1 MQRQMFGVGSIPWSP
16 LARGLLTR
24 PFNQDK
30 LTTRSKTDPYLFI
43 YSNIGK
49 EKVVGAV
56 EKIAKA
62 KGVSMAQVSLA
73 WVLAK
78 EGVTAPIVGT
88 TSLENLNDLLG
99 AVNIT
104 LSPEEIKELE
114 EGYVVQ
120 AAVGHS

>member
-1 MQRQMFGVGSIPWSP
+1 
-16 LARGLLTR
+16 
-24 PFNQDK
+24 
-30 LTTRSKTDPYLFI
+30 
-43 YSNIGK
+43 
-49 EKVVGAV
+49 
-56 EKIAKA
+56 
-62 KGVSMAQVSLA
+62 MAQVSLA

-104 LSPEEIKELE
+104 LTLEEIKELE

-120 AAVGHS
+120 AAAGHF